1 MEEKQENDFRTFR
14 GYQILNQQAGLL
26 TSAMEDYL
34 EMIYRQCRQDGY
46 SRVGRL
52 SALLHVKPSSASKM
66 IFKLADM
73 GYVRYDR
80 YEIIRLTESGE
91 TAGEYLLHRHRV
103 IEGFLQAVGSKN
115 VLEETELIEHSL
127 GYFTV
132 ESLGDLL
139 EFFRSDSELQ
149 EKYRAFRAERQKG
162 REE

>member
-1 MEEKQENDFRTFR
+1 MEEKQESDFRTFR
-14 GYQILNQQAGLL
+14 GYQILNREAGLL

-34 EMIYRQCRQDGY
+34 EMIYRQCRQNGY
-46 SRVGRL
+46 SRVGKL

-103 IEGFLQAVGSKN
+103 IEKFLRAVGSKN

-139 EFFRSDSELQ
+139 EFFRSDGGLQ

-162 REE
+162 RKE